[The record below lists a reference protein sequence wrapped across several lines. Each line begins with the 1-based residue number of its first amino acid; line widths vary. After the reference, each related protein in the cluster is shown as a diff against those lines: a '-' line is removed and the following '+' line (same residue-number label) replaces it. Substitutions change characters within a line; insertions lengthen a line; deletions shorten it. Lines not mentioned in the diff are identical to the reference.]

1 MGYFWSYI
9 FIAIL
14 EQSLKHMYNQFVMI
28 GFGLMLIRPKLYISE
43 NIHFVILGHK
53 FYKVHLD
60 DEVRQL

>member
-1 MGYFWSYI
+1 
-9 FIAIL
+9 
-14 EQSLKHMYNQFVMI
+14 MYNQFVMI